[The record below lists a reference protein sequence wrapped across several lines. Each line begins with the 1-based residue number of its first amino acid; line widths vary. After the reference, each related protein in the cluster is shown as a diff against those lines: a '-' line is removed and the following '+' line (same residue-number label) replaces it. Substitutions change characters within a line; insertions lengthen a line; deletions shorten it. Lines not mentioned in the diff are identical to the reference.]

1 MFGSSLSALD
11 AASSVAELEFWV
23 AASEL
28 ESGSSAVALDFADSV
43 DELDVGAP
51 VVALDLISS
60 IEELDAGCSDAD
72 EGSLSQLTQKKLV
85 TARAIFF
92 QCL

>member
-11 AASSVAELEFWV
+11 AASSVA
-23 AASEL
+23 EL